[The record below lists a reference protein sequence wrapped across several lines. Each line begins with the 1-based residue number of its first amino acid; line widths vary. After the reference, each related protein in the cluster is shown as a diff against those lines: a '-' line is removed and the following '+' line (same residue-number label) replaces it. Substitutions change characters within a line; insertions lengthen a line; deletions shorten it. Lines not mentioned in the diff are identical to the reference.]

1 MKWLTRPEPGEVGRQ
16 VLIFA
21 WILMCNLAVQ
31 LLHGALS
38 AVGMPTW
45 PIFLSNILYF
55 LMGAPEYKERLIH
68 CVCGGVFGL
77 VCAVGLLWADGAL
90 LSLGLSSLWALMLPL
105 AVALFLL
112 LALHPVVPWLCN
124 NVAFAFFTISLLD
137 PPALM
142 AGLGQHILGVLLGN
156 AIINVGVLLLAVWYG
171 KRQAA
176 KAKR

>member
-21 WILMCNLAVQ
+21 WILVCNLAVQ

-68 CVCGGVFGL
+68 CVCGGSGLCAPWDFCGPTGRYSPWVFR
-77 VCAVGLLWADGAL
+77 
-90 LSLGLSSLWALMLPL
+90 
-105 AVALFLL
+105 
-112 LALHPVVPWLCN
+112 LCG
-124 NVAFAFFTISLLD
+124 
-137 PPALM
+137 P
-142 AGLGQHILGVLLGN
+142 
-156 AIINVGVLLLAVWYG
+156 
-171 KRQAA
+171 
-176 KAKR
+176 